1 MKSLIVYF
9 SRKGENYYNGG
20 IKFLKK
26 GNTEIVAETIQKI
39 TNSDIFE
46 IETIKPYSDNYH
58 ECIVEAKNELNNKER
73 PALKKYIDSIDQYDK
88 IFVGY
93 PNWWGTAPMSVFT
106 FLEHYDL
113 SGKILIPFCTNE
125 GSGMGDS
132 EKDLQNEFKNV
143 EFKKGLSIQ
152 GSKSSELR
160 SVIERWVKKS
170 LE

>member
-58 ECIVEAKNELNNKER
+58 EYIMILVE
-73 PALKKYIDSIDQYDK
+73 KY
-88 IFVGY
+88 
-93 PNWWGTAPMSVFT
+93 
-106 FLEHYDL
+106 
-113 SGKILIPFCTNE
+113 
-125 GSGMGDS
+125 
-132 EKDLQNEFKNV
+132 
-143 EFKKGLSIQ
+143 
-152 GSKSSELR
+152 
-160 SVIERWVKKS
+160 
-170 LE
+170 

>member
-58 ECIVEAKNELNNKER
+58 ECIVEAKKELNNKER

-93 PNWWGTAPMSVFT
+93 PNWWGTAPMAVFT

-132 EKDLQNEFKNV
+132 EKDLQNEFKNAV
-143 EFKKGLSIQ
+143 LKKGLSIQ